1 MFVDAEGGIEILGY
15 GMRPQVLPWTGKP
28 RVQHGF
34 VIMNATEI
42 RL

>member
-1 MFVDAEGGIEILGY
+1 MFVDAEGGIEVLGY
-15 GMRPQVLPWTGKP
+15 VVLEFSRGLASPAI
-28 RVQHGF
+28 QHGF